1 MTLRKK
7 FQLYRPRATENREPT
22 GVVTYFQRFS
32 IHDGPGIRTIVFF
45 KGCPLHC
52 LWCQNPENIHP
63 RPELM
68 YIDSNCIRCHQCVAA
83 CPEGCLEPGAGD
95 GIRLN
100 RDCCLLPECGACQHA
115 CYANALNI
123 CGRYLT
129 VSEVMEEVE
138 LDREFYER
146 SSGGVT
152 FSGGE
157 PFAQPDFLA
166 ALAREAKARGLHTA
180 VETCGQAAWEAME
193 PALDWLDLVLCDI
206 KHMDPAVHERL
217 TGRPNTR
224 ILDNLRAMDA
234 RGLPIRLRLPLIP
247 GLNDSEDN
255 LRATGELA
263 VTLRHLVALDV
274 LPYHRMGEP
283 KWRQLG
289 RDYALHGLAP
299 HNKATVEGLTA
310 VLRDFPLAVTIG
322 G

>member
-1 MTLRKK
+1 MTLRKHLL
-7 FQLYRPRATENREPT
+7 LYKPRDTENREPT
-22 GVVTYFQRFS
+22 GLVSDFQRFS

-63 RPELM
+63 QPELL
-68 YIDSNCIRCHQCVAA
+68 YIDGNCIHCHQCVAV
-83 CPEGCLEPGAGD
+83 CPEQCLEVTEAD
-95 GIRLN
+95 GIRID
-100 RDCCLLPECGACQHA
+100 RQRCALPDCGACQHV

-123 CGRYLT
+123 CGRFLT
-129 VSEVMEEVE
+129 VSEVMDEVD

-146 SSGGVT
+146 SEGGVT

-166 ALAREAKARGLHTA
+166 ALARAAKERGLHTA
-180 VETCGQAAWEAME
+180 VETCGQAAWKAML
-193 PALDWLDLVLCDI
+193 PALDWLDLVLFDL
-206 KHMDPAVHERL
+206 KHTDPAVHKRL
-217 TGRPNTR
+217 TGHTNTR
-224 ILDNLRAMDA
+224 ILENLRAID
-234 RGLPIRLRLPLIP
+234 GLGRPVRLRLPLIP
-247 GLNDSEDN
+247 GYNDGEDN
-255 LRATGELA
+255 LRATGALA
-263 VTLRHLVALDV
+263 ASLSHLVALDV

-299 HNKATVEGLTA
+299 HDRETVERLTA
-310 VLRDFPLAVTIG
+310 ILRTFPIPVTVG